1 MKPKDLAFHEY
12 EYLSTLARRCKHLD
26 KIRTELL
33 LPGLNF
39 LQDHYFHT
47 FHCCCPTQL
56 RSPQSRGQVMLD
68 ARFYAHPERTAIRRL
83 MRPCPQQLLAMR
95 PNMALNLANMQQGQR
110 TIQEPNRDQKI
121 FSVHRDIPGAVIF
134 EAVGVL
140 SQSCSSLRRVV
151 ICGGGMDTVQWNG
164 VSQ

>member
-1 MKPKDLAFHEY
+1 
-12 EYLSTLARRCKHLD
+12 
-26 KIRTELL
+26 
-33 LPGLNF
+33 
-39 LQDHYFHT
+39 
-47 FHCCCPTQL
+47 
-56 RSPQSRGQVMLD
+56 
-68 ARFYAHPERTAIRRL
+68 
-83 MRPCPQQLLAMR
+83 
-95 PNMALNLANMQQGQR
+95 MALNLANMQQGQR